1 MSDNNKKNLNY
12 IGVLIGRVNE
22 LNSKFSFQ
30 NEISIIKF
38 FIIMFF
44 LIVYYYIISFFIN
57 PKLNIIEIIFVI
69 AVAFMV
75 IIVLPIYSIL
85 WGNRKRLRKN

>member
-30 NEISIIKF
+30 NLISIIKF

-44 LIVYYYIISFFIN
+44 HLH
-57 PKLNIIEIIFVI
+57 
-69 AVAFMV
+69 
-75 IIVLPIYSIL
+75 VL
-85 WGNRKRLRKN
+85 